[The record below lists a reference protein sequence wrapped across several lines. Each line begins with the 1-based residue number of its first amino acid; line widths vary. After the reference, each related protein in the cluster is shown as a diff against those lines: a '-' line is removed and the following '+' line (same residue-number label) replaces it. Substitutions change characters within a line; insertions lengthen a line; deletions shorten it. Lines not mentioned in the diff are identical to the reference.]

1 MGGIEVARV
10 AFDTLTHLNPG
21 ATYHYRL
28 VTVNETGTSY
38 GEDATLEAK

>member
-1 MGGIEVARV
+1 MNQTSHKLRCQ
-10 AFDTLTHLNPG
+10 LTHLNPG

-28 VTVNETGTSY
+28 VAVNETGTSY